1 MDPVTR
7 KTVTLLA
14 ACTATAIAAA
24 VAVQAHAAT
33 RTAQTP
39 HDRAV
44 SIVAQMTVDEKISQL
59 HGISTSTEFRT
70 VPAIPRLGI
79 PELLLT
85 NGPAGVSKGGV
96 SQPSATALPA
106 SFDLRQATVYGD
118 LEAQETLSVGRN
130 ELEGPTVNIARV
142 PVNGRTFEGYGEDP
156 YLSAQFAVG
165 DIKAIQARNV
175 LANVKH
181 YFGNN
186 QESSRFTINDAID
199 ERTMRE
205 IYLPAFEAAVKDGR
219 SATVMCAYPKIN

>member
-24 VAVQAHAAT
+24 VAVQAQAAT
-33 RTAQTP
+33 QPAPTP

-44 SIVAQMTVDEKISQL
+44 GIVAQMTLDEKISQL

-79 PELLLT
+79 PKLLLT

-106 SFDLRQATVYGD
+106 PIALAASFDPRQATAYGD

-130 ELEGPTVNIARV
+130 VLEGPTVNIARV
-142 PVNGRTFEGYGEDP
+142 PVNGRTFEWYGEAP
-156 YLSAQFAVG
+156 YLSAQVAVG

-175 LANVKH
+175 LANAKH

-199 ERTMRE
+199 EQ
-205 IYLPAFEAAVKDGR
+205 IGR
-219 SATVMCAYPKIN
+219 AHV